1 MQNTCSASAGAESI
15 ICLMPATPAETTD
28 SATVVVEGPRAFYS
42 YSHLD
47 WKSSVRLVEELKL
60 RGFHV
65 FRDVERMR
73 EGQRLEDEMG
83 VGIEEAHLLM
93 CLLTE
98 KSLASPPVVEK
109 ELKPALR
116 KFVREGLPVVMPV
129 VSGLGATHQEVYRRT
144 WPVLQHDFAATWS
157 GGVLPNATTRCRSTT
172 RRRWPPRPSPPCTP
186 VGTAQPTASGSCSS
200 PPAAPPRL
208 GTGCQSMRPRSG
220 GGHAQV
226 GHPAAWERVHRG
238 LLDLERALRA
248 HGARRE
254 VELQVVPISPWR

>member
-1 MQNTCSASAGAESI
+1 
-15 ICLMPATPAETTD
+15 MPATPAETTD

-98 KSLASPPVVEK
+98 NSLASPPVVEK

-129 VSGLGATHQEVYRRT
+129 VSGLGATHQEVTRRT

-157 GGVLPNATTRCRSTT
+157 GGVLPNATDPLSFDDAAAMAAKAVSAVYPPWGRPS
-172 RRRWPPRPSPPCTP
+172 RRRLAAAAHHPR
-186 VGTAQPTASGSCSS
+186 
-200 PPAAPPRL
+200 
-208 GTGCQSMRPRSG
+208 
-220 GGHAQV
+220 
-226 GHPAAWERVHRG
+226 HRRG
-238 LLDLERALRA
+238 
-248 HGARRE
+248 
-254 VELQVVPISPWR
+254 